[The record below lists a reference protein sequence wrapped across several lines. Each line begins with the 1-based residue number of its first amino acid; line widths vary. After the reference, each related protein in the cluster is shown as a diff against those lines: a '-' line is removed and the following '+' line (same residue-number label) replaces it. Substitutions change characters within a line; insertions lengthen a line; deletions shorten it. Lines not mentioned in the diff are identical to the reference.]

1 MALFFIYGVA
11 VGLSPTAML
20 VAPRA
25 MSGKLARIPYYP
37 GTKRRYHMNEILYW
51 IGLAVIFA
59 AAFLAGKA
67 STDKV
72 RLGREKANPDKEV
85 ASSENR

>member
-1 MALFFIYGVA
+1 
-11 VGLSPTAML
+11 
-20 VAPRA
+20 
-25 MSGKLARIPYYP
+25 
-37 GTKRRYHMNEILYW
+37 MNEILYW

-72 RLGREKANPDKEV
+72 RLGREKANPDQEV